1 MVRPTLQPWSAAA
14 LLLLLSSALLLSSPA
29 HLVEGLQLPSQASLT
44 GLRIR
49 LQSAF
54 ASSPSSSPPSRVLG
68 DAAQVD
74 VPFDYSY
81 FNTFLNSECSPAYVD
96 AQGKPHKASTG
107 FPGSCPRT
115 IPWSDPKIAPAPP
128 SVPSSSGSSSSP
140 LNCSSTPEQVA
151 LKWWGTR
158 EGGPAVLISW
168 VTCGGSYSMPPA
180 TPPATPPPAP
190 PPLDT
195 AAAPP
200 STLHVGAAPGVYDR
214 EVPAVSFSY
223 TVDYSS
229 RFDLSAWQPL
239 SNPPP
244 GPPPTVA
251 APSLAQEGGGTYISP
266 VVHHALVRG
275 LKPGEPVFYRIAGPP
290 SSSSSPLSS
299 AARSAASFSGQF
311 KVPGG
316 TFPLRVGVV
325 GDPGQT
331 FNTSTTFDFLLSG
344 GGVGGGGKK
353 PDVVLMPGDLT
364 YADNSG
370 DWNMY
375 FNWAQAEAI
384 SENINPFSPRWDA
397 FGRLVSP
404 LAAAVP
410 ILTAPG
416 NHEVEQTP
424 DNALYP
430 VQAGWRNDAFL
441 TRFANYLARYPS
453 PQTTQQVSFL
463 FMRAPERERARERA
477 QARARSRGRARGR
490 AQRARERARACERR
504 SPEARAHETFFFFKK
519 KNSKQRHPK
528 LQKALHGPSVADL
541 AATTPSDP
549 DQGRGLYYSTVL
561 PGVAT
566 VVSLSTYTFTDSFS
580 ASDPM
585 FQWLRRELAAV
596 DRASTPWLIVQM
608 HASFY
613 STSLLHSYEV
623 ECMRQAYE
631 PLFREFG
638 VDLVFSGHDHDY
650 ERSAPT
656 YDYQVDPEC
665 GTVREVEEKER
676 KRERE
681 RERERRRKVCLEIC
695 LTPPPLFK
703 KKTIKKGLHRRR
715 LQRRRGQLPLDR
727 QVPAVPR
734 RPEPPRILRAL
745 WAAQGADVRDAD
757 GGAQRGRLCLLAASV
772 RRPAERAVG
781 QQRLLHH
788 EQGRRDGRELVPAR
802 REAARV
808 QPLPPELV
816 RGRLPRPAVADRGGL
831 DLLLA
836 VGADAEAQRRRG
848 DHQGQPEVRRQRR
861 RRRRRRGEGGGKGSR
876 SGQRNAAAARIQH
889 QRGGCRLRR
898 GRRGPRA
905 GRRGLPVCEEGDGQL

>member
-14 LLLLLSSALLLSSPA
+14 LLLLLSSALLLSSRA

-244 GPPPTVA
+244 GPPPPVA

-299 AARSAASFSGQF
+299 AARSVASFSGQF
-311 KVPGG
+311 QVPGG

-477 QARARSRGRARGR
+477 QARSRGRARGR
-490 AQRARERARACERR
+490 AQRARERARACEWR

-519 KNSKQRHPK
+519 KKLKTTTPKTPKGPQRPFRRRPRGHHALRPRPGPRAV
-528 LQKALHGPSVADL
+528 LLHGPARRRHRRLAVDLHVHRLVLRLGPDVPVAPPR
-541 AATTPSDP
+541 ARGGRQGEHPVAHRP
-549 DQGRGLYYSTVL
+549 DAREFLL
-561 PGVAT
+561 
-566 VVSLSTYTFTDSFS
+566 D
-580 ASDPM
+580 
-585 FQWLRRELAAV
+585 ELAALV
-596 DRASTPWLIVQM
+596 RGRVHAAGVRAAVPRVRRRPRLQRPRPRLR
-608 HASFY
+608 A
-613 STSLLHSYEV
+613 LRADLRLPGRPG
-623 ECMRQAYE
+623 MRHGK
-631 PLFREFG
+631 R
-638 VDLVFSGHDHDY
+638 
-650 ERSAPT
+650 R
-656 YDYQVDPEC
+656 
-665 GTVREVEEKER
+665 RR
-676 KRERE
+676 KREKKGERE
-681 RERERRRKVCLEIC
+681 REGTETE
-695 LTPPPLFK
+695 
-703 KKTIKKGLHRRR
+703 G
-715 LQRRRGQLPLDR
+715 
-727 QVPAVPR
+727 VPR
-734 RPEPPRILRAL
+734 
-745 WAAQGADVRDAD
+745 DM
-757 GGAQRGRLCLLAASV
+757 SH
-772 RRPAERAVG
+772 PAPH
-781 QQRLLHH
+781 L
-788 EQGRRDGRELVPAR
+788 
-802 REAARV
+802 
-808 QPLPPELV
+808 
-816 RGRLPRPAVADRGGL
+816 
-831 DLLLA
+831 
-836 VGADAEAQRRRG
+836 
-848 DHQGQPEVRRQRR
+848 
-861 RRRRRRGEGGGKGSR
+861 
-876 SGQRNAAAARIQH
+876 
-889 QRGGCRLRR
+889 
-898 GRRGPRA
+898 
-905 GRRGLPVCEEGDGQL
+905 